1 METNTLPFAPRR
13 TWSRQP
19 RRSWKYQSKRLYQ
32 VSDKRFALY
41 PKEKLVERQGFV
53 ELQSWIDWLK
63 ARDEYGDVDEHWND
77 WHPDC
82 FQSNLPRSESWG
94 MEMWEDGWVCGNCVE
109 CSPEFFMEDEEV
121 SEDDPLVALER
132 QYGITTYH
140 QELLVYRENTVYEL
154 KCVVCE
160 DWAYTVQVSG
170 DCIYEGVP
178 DDDFYVSEDE
188 YQDEQDEL
196 VRLRDQY
203 YWIPEGWKRGGDYED
218 EVADLAWESRWLT
231 IQLDIQVLSTPQET
245 LEVEDSALYKTSLK
259 YFRLQKYLGPRA
271 AKYI

>member
-1 METNTLPFAPRR
+1 MSKFFRKAPR
-13 TWSRQP
+13 TVT
-19 RRSWKYQSKRLYQ
+19 RSWKHQTRSVHQWAKF
-32 VSDKRFALY
+32 KRFVADMPQDLM
-41 PKEKLVERQGFV
+41 KF
-53 ELQSWIDWLK
+53 
-63 ARDEYGDVDEHWND
+63 
-77 WHPDC
+77 DC
-82 FQSNLPRSESWG
+82 FDW
-94 MEMWEDGWVCGNCVE
+94 DDNCVDPDE
-109 CSPEFFMEDEEV
+109 WVEYYYLEGDDLLERMRLEAQAEEDRVVRE
-121 SEDDPLVALER
+121 LER

-140 QELLVYRENTVYEL
+140 QELLVYSENTIYEL

-160 DWAYTVQVSG
+160 DWAYTVQVSK

-231 IQLDIQVLSTPQET
+231 IQLDIQVLSIPQET
-245 LEVEDSALYKTSLK
+245 LEVEDSALSKTSLK

-271 AKYI
+271 EKFF